1 MRNTIKHLITLLVV
15 GCAFTQGPAL
25 LASDAK
31 PIIQVQTIDT
41 HGNTTE
47 YLRLVKAV
55 IERQN
60 EVIPGL
66 PTRVYRTDWAGPN
79 AGLVYVVVEF
89 KGLAHMEEAIAQLGA
104 DAEWKRRVA
113 EMTEKTGRTIVSSS
127 LLRDVTP

>member
-1 MRNTIKHLITLLVV
+1 MKNTIKYLITSFLI
-15 GCAFTQGPAL
+15 GCALTQSPVL

-41 HGNTTE
+41 HGNTAE

-60 EVIPGL
+60 EVIPDL
-66 PTRVYRTDWAGPN
+66 PTKVYRADWAGPN

>member
-15 GCAFTQGPAL
+15 GCAFTQDPAL

-66 PTRVYRTDWAGPN
+66 PTRVYRADWAGPN
-79 AGLVYVVVEF
+79 VGLFYVVVEF

-104 DAEWKRRVA
+104 DAEWKRKVA